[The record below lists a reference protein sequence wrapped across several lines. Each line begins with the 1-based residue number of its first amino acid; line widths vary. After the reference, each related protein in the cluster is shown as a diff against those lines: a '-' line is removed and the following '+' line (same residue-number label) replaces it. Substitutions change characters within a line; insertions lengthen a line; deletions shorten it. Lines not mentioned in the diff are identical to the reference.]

1 MKRGEWLFPALV
13 LGLLFVGYGLVPLP
27 QTREKTDSFGSDRS
41 GKKVFFDLASKL
53 LPDVK
58 RSTGS
63 LVPED
68 PDADVLV
75 LLGPARYPDRAQWQT
90 LHDWVSKGRALVFA
104 AKWQDPAVELEPFGI
119 EVVPAFGEPTE
130 EEAAEPT
137 EEPAAPALETD
148 LVEGDIDWRSSGQIR
163 ATDPKATIVVS
174 AGGYP
179 QVVWQP
185 VGDGIIIV
193 VASDFIFSNL
203 SVVEPAN
210 AVLAFRILEQ
220 GSPAGPVYFDEGL
233 NRAGAPKV
241 VGVLLEGPLRL
252 PTLQLL
258 LVTVLFGWMV
268 SRRFGP
274 LVWRGRSERRSLV
287 EHAEALGSLHYKVQT
302 GSILL
307 GSYLEYFGRELGLAY
322 RTGPRGRELMDV
334 RGRGK
339 DASETI
345 SRAVRAAKSRT
356 LDRTRVASVIR
367 SLAALRLEAKSS
379 ANQRGP
385 EGPILPARE
394 PSAKGE
400 ARSES
405 RRGPAALIEVRGER
419 ARRSLQPERRASAAS
434 PGARSAG
441 GRAPAR

>member
-1 MKRGEWLFPALV
+1 MKRGEWLFPALF
-13 LGLLFVGYGLVPLP
+13 LGLLFVGYGLIPLP
-27 QTREKTDSFGSDRS
+27 QSREKTDSFGSDRS
-41 GKKVFFDLASKL
+41 GKKVFFDLASRL
-53 LPDVK
+53 LPNVK
-58 RSTGS
+58 RSAGS

-68 PDADVLV
+68 PTADVLV

-90 LHDWVSKGRALVFA
+90 LHDWISKGRALVFA

-119 EVVPAFGEPTE
+119 EIVPAFEEVAEEDAEEPTE
-130 EEAAEPT
+130 ESKP
-137 EEPAAPALETD
+137 PGIETD
-148 LVEGDIDWRSSGQIR
+148 LVEGEVDWRSSGQIR
-163 ATDPKATIVVS
+163 FTDPKGTIVVS

-179 QVVWQP
+179 QVIWQP

-193 VASDFIFSNL
+193 AASDFIFSNL
-203 SVVEPAN
+203 SVIEPAN

-220 GSPAGPVYFDEGL
+220 GTPAGPVYFDEGL

-274 LVWRGRSERRSLV
+274 LARRGRPERRSLV

-302 GSILL
+302 GSSLL

-322 RTGPRGRELMDV
+322 RTGPKGRELLDV

-345 SRAVRAAKSRT
+345 SRAVRAAKSRN
-356 LDRTRVASVIR
+356 LDRARVASVIR
-367 SLAALRLEAKSS
+367 SLATLRLESR
-379 ANQRGP
+379 QRGP
-385 EGPILPARE
+385 EGPILPERGARG
-394 PSAKGE
+394 S
-400 ARSES
+400 
-405 RRGPAALIEVRGER
+405 ER
-419 ARRSLQPERRASAAS
+419 AKSERALKK
-434 PGARSAG
+434 GA
-441 GRAPAR
+441 P

>member
-1 MKRGEWLFPALV
+1 MKRGEWLFPALF
-13 LGLLFVGYGLVPLP
+13 LLLVFVGYGLVPLP
-27 QTREKTDSFGSDRS
+27 QSREKTDSFGSDRS

-58 RSTGS
+58 RSAGS

-68 PDADVLV
+68 PTADVLV

-90 LHDWVSKGRALVFA
+90 LHDWISEGRALVFA
-104 AKWQDPAVELEPFGI
+104 AKWQDPAVKLEPFGI
-119 EVVPAFGEPTE
+119 EIVPASGEASGEEDPGEPTE
-130 EEAAEPT
+130 D
-137 EEPAAPALETD
+137 AAPVGIETE
-148 LVEGDIDWRSSGQIR
+148 LVEGEVDWRSSGQIR
-163 ATDPKATIVVS
+163 FTDPNATIVVS
-174 AGGYP
+174 AGGFP
-179 QVVWQP
+179 QVIWQT
-185 VGDGIIIV
+185 VGDGVLIV

-233 NRAGAPKV
+233 NQAGAPKV

-274 LVWRGRSERRSLV
+274 LVRRGRSERRSLV

-302 GSILL
+302 GPSLL
-307 GSYLEYFGRELGLAY
+307 GSYLEYFGRDLGIAY
-322 RTGPRGRELMDV
+322 RTGPRGRELLDA

-345 SRAVRAAKSRT
+345 SRAVRASKSRS
-356 LDRTRVASVIR
+356 LDRARVASVIR
-367 SLAALRLEAKSS
+367 SLAVLRLESK
-379 ANQRGP
+379 
-385 EGPILPARE
+385 
-394 PSAKGE
+394 
-400 ARSES
+400 
-405 RRGPAALIEVRGER
+405 
-419 ARRSLQPERRASAAS
+419 ASK
-434 PGARSAG
+434 
-441 GRAPAR
+441 

>member
-119 EVVPAFGEPTE
+119 EIVPAFDEQPEVEQTDE
-130 EEAAEPT
+130 EEGGEPT
-137 EEPAAPALETD
+137 EEPAAGALSTD
-148 LVEGDIDWRSSGQIR
+148 LVEGEVDWRSSGQIR
-163 ATDPKATIVVS
+163 WTDPKATIVVS
-174 AGGYP
+174 AGAYP
-179 QVVWQP
+179 QVIWQP

-274 LVWRGRSERRSLV
+274 LVRRGRSERRSLV
-287 EHAEALGSLHYKVQT
+287 EHAEALGTLHYKVQT

-307 GSYLEYFGRELGLAY
+307 GSYLEYFGRDLGLAY
-322 RTGPRGRELMDV
+322 RAGPRGRELMDV
-334 RGRGK
+334 RGREK

-345 SRAVRAAKSRT
+345 SRAVRASKNRT

-367 SLAALRLEAKSS
+367 SLAALRLESKTAK
-379 ANQRGP
+379 QRGP
-385 EGPILPARE
+385 EGPILPAR
-394 PSAKGE
+394 K
-400 ARSES
+400 
-405 RRGPAALIEVRGER
+405 RGER
-419 ARRSLQPERRASAAS
+419 AREERTNSGARRA
-434 PGARSAG
+434 PPPRARSAG
-441 GRAPAR
+441 SERPEEGASNN

>member
-1 MKRGEWLFPALV
+1 MKRGEWLFPTLF

-27 QTREKTDSFGSDRS
+27 QSREKTDSFGSDRS
-41 GKKVFFDLASKL
+41 GKKAFFDLASRL

-58 RSTGS
+58 RSAGS

-68 PDADVLV
+68 PTADVLV

-90 LHDWVSKGRALVFA
+90 LHDWISKGHALVFA

-119 EVVPAFGEPTE
+119 EIVPAFEQAAEEDAEEPTDE
-130 EEAAEPT
+130 SQP
-137 EEPAAPALETD
+137 PGIETD
-148 LVEGDIDWRSSGQIR
+148 LVEGEVDWRSSGQIR
-163 ATDPKATIVVS
+163 FTDPKGTIVVS

-185 VGDGIIIV
+185 VGDGVIIV
-193 VASDFIFSNL
+193 AASDFIFSNL
-203 SVVEPAN
+203 SVTEPAN

-220 GSPAGPVYFDEGL
+220 GSPTGPVYFDEGL

-274 LVWRGRSERRSLV
+274 LVRRGRPERRSLV
-287 EHAEALGSLHYKVQT
+287 EHAEALGNLHYKVQT
-302 GSILL
+302 GSSLL

-322 RTGPRGRELMDV
+322 RTGPKGRELLDV

-339 DASETI
+339 DAKETI
-345 SRAVRAAKSRT
+345 SRAVRAAKSRN
-356 LDRTRVASVIR
+356 LDRARVASVIR
-367 SLAALRLEAKSS
+367 SLATLRVESK
-379 ANQRGP
+379 QRRPARLRQATAGPPKP
-385 EGPILPARE
+385 EGRRR
-394 PSAKGE
+394 KG
-400 ARSES
+400 
-405 RRGPAALIEVRGER
+405 G
-419 ARRSLQPERRASAAS
+419 
-434 PGARSAG
+434 G
-441 GRAPAR
+441 GRAHPEST